1 MLKELDAEEEI
12 SRQDLSIRSLKHD
25 NSFMMKQLESFKMQI
40 CEKDE
45 ELESQTNFI
54 DSVREQMQ

>member
-25 NSFMMKQLESFKMQI
+25 NSFMMK
-40 CEKDE
+40 
-45 ELESQTNFI
+45 
-54 DSVREQMQ
+54 